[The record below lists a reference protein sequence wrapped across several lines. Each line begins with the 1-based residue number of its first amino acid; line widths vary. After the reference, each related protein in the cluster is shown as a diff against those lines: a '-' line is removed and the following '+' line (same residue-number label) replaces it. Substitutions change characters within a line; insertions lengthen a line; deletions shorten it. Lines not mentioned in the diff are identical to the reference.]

1 MSIIPFPQ
9 RPETSFE
16 VLEEACITY
25 LGEAKTP
32 IVPVDVI
39 LEYCRRNPAL
49 AHVSRST
56 VVEFLRSHGD
66 IEFLDGPTP
75 EEQISAE
82 MLGNA
87 GLLLGERAVLRRRI
101 PTERELHAHMAIQL
115 QAMREA
121 LGNALSAAAP
131 GEALAPKRAEI
142 QAAIAKV
149 DGLLERLS
157 TLMR

>member
-1 MSIIPFPQ
+1 M
-9 RPETSFE
+9 
-16 VLEEACITY
+16 
-25 LGEAKTP
+25 
-32 IVPVDVI
+32 
-39 LEYCRRNPAL
+39 
-49 AHVSRST
+49 
-56 VVEFLRSHGD
+56 EFLRSHGE

-82 MLGNA
+82 VLGNA

-121 LGNALSAAAP
+121 LGAALAAAGP
-131 GEALAPKRAEI
+131 GESLDAKRNEI

-149 DGLLERLS
+149 DGLLERLAG
-157 TLMR
+157 LMR